1 MFFLKTKREQAVQ
14 SFINL
19 DRLHRTVFDTAAG
32 QDMHRG
38 QHFVLACLSHME
50 GNPNQAALAKELN
63 ISPPAVAMAL
73 KRLEESGYI
82 TRAPDP
88 ADRRNT
94 VISITDKGKTAVT
107 TTHEIFTAIDLGMF
121 DGMRDE
127 MLSTFVEAL
136 QVMQDN
142 LRQIYSQLKGDKT
155 T

>member
-1 MFFLKTKREQAVQ
+1 MKTKREQAVQ

-19 DRLHRTVFDTAAG
+19 DRLHRTVFDTASG

-94 VISITDKGKTAVT
+94 VIS
-107 TTHEIFTAIDLGMF
+107 
-121 DGMRDE
+121 RDNN
-127 MLSTFVEAL
+127 A
-136 QVMQDN
+136 
-142 LRQIYSQLKGDKT
+142 
-155 T
+155 